1 MTTAPPRSD
10 GPDRA
15 RSVLSTSVGTHAG
28 AFTPLDWVLFAAI
41 GTIWGSS
48 FLFIAIGLRA
58 FEPGLVTL
66 LRVAF
71 GAGVLWL
78 VPGARR
84 PVERRDRSRIV
95 AISFLWVA
103 VPMTLF
109 PFAEQRISSGLAG
122 LVNGALPIFV
132 ATVAALMLRRMPGR
146 VQLAGLALGFLGVVA
161 IALPALGAGSSEA
174 FGLLMVVFAVGCYG
188 VAVNIATPIT
198 QRYGALPV
206 MARMLALG
214 TVWTAPLGLWSLPR
228 STFAWGSFLAVAALG
243 MLGTGLAFVIMGRL
257 VARVGSTRG
266 SFSIYVTP
274 VVALILG
281 AVFLDESVY
290 LVSVVGIGL
299 VIAGALLASR
309 KDASA

>member
-1 MTTAPPRSD
+1 VSTAPPTSG
-10 GPDRA
+10 GPPVS
-15 RSVLSTSVGTHAG
+15 RSVLSTSAGTHTG
-28 AFTPLDWVLFAAI
+28 AFTTLDWALFISI

-58 FEPGLVTL
+58 FEPGLVTW

-78 VPGARR
+78 VPGVRR
-84 PVERRDRSRIV
+84 PIDRADRPRV
-95 AISFLWVA
+95 LAISILWVA

-122 LVNGALPIFV
+122 LVNGCLPIFAAV
-132 ATVAALMLRRMPGR
+132 VAALMLRRMPRR
-146 VQLAGLALGFLGVVA
+146 VQLAGLAVGFIGVVA

-174 FGLLMVVFAVGCYG
+174 IGLLMVVVAVACYA

-198 QRYGALPV
+198 QRYGSLPV

-214 TVWTAPLGLWSLPR
+214 TLWTAPLGLWSLPR
-228 STFAWGSFLAVAALG
+228 SSFAWGPFLAVVALG
-243 MLGTGLAFVIMGRL
+243 MLGTGFAFVLMGRL

-281 AVFLDESVY
+281 AVFLDESVHP
-290 LVSVVGIGL
+290 LSVAGIGL
-299 VIAGALLASR
+299 VIAGAVLASR
-309 KDASA
+309 KEAPG

>member
-1 MTTAPPRSD
+1 MTTAPPTS
-10 GPDRA
+10 GEPPA
-15 RSVLSTSVGTHAG
+15 SRSVLSTSAGTHTG
-28 AFTPLDWVLFAAI
+28 AFTPLDWALFISI

-48 FLFIAIGLRA
+48 FLFIAIGLRG
-58 FEPGLVTL
+58 FEPGLVTW

-84 PVERRDRSRIV
+84 PIERPDHPRIL

-109 PFAEQRISSGLAG
+109 PFAEQRISSGMVG
-122 LVNGALPIFV
+122 LVNGCLPIF
-132 ATVAALMLRRMPGR
+132 AAAVAALMLRRMPGR
-146 VQLAGLALGFLGVVA
+146 IQLTGLAVGFLGVAA

-174 FGLLMVVFAVGCYG
+174 IGLLMVVAAVGCYA

-198 QRYGALPV
+198 QRYGSLPV

-214 TVWTAPLGLWSLPR
+214 TLWTAPLGLWSLPR
-228 STFAWGSFLAVAALG
+228 SSFAWGSFLAVLALG
-243 MLGTGLAFVIMGRL
+243 MLGTGLAFVLMGRL
-257 VARVGSTRG
+257 VGRVGSTRG
-266 SFSIYVTP
+266 SFAIYVVP

-290 LVSVVGIGL
+290 PLSVAGIGL
-299 VIAGALLASR
+299 VIAGAVVASR
-309 KDASA
+309 KEVPV

>member
-1 MTTAPPRSD
+1 MTTAPRSGEPRPS
-10 GPDRA
+10 
-15 RSVLSTSVGTHAG
+15 RSVLSTSVGTHTG
-28 AFTPLDWVLFAAI
+28 AFTPLDWALFASV
-41 GTIWGSS
+41 GMIWGSS

-58 FEPGLVTL
+58 FEPGLVTW
-66 LRVAF
+66 LRVAL

-84 PVERRDRSRIV
+84 RIERSDRPRIV
-95 AISFLWVA
+95 AISLLWVA

-122 LVNGALPIFV
+122 LVNGCLPIF
-132 ATVAALMLRRMPGR
+132 AAAVAAAMLRRMPGR
-146 VQLAGLALGFLGVVA
+146 LQLTGLAVGFVGVVA

-174 FGLLMVVFAVGCYG
+174 IGLGMVVVAVACYA

-214 TVWTAPLGLWSLPR
+214 TLWTAPLGLWSLPG
-228 STFAWGSFLAVAALG
+228 SSFAWGSFLAVAALG
-243 MLGTGLAFVIMGRL
+243 MLGTGVAFVLMGRL

-266 SFSIYVTP
+266 TFAVYVTP

-281 AVFLDESVY
+281 AVFLDESVHP
-290 LVSVVGIGL
+290 LSVAGIGL
-299 VIAGALLASR
+299 VIAGAILASR
-309 KDASA
+309 KEAPA

>member
-1 MTTAPPRSD
+1 MTTAPRSGEPRPS
-10 GPDRA
+10 
-15 RSVLSTSVGTHAG
+15 RSVLSTSVGTHTG
-28 AFTPLDWVLFAAI
+28 AFTPLDWALFASV
-41 GTIWGSS
+41 GMIWGSS

-58 FEPGLVTL
+58 FEPGLVTW
-66 LRVAF
+66 LRVAL

-84 PVERRDRSRIV
+84 RIERSDRPRIV
-95 AISFLWVA
+95 AISLLWVA

-122 LVNGALPIFV
+122 LVNGCLPIF
-132 ATVAALMLRRMPGR
+132 AAAVAAAMLRRMPGR
-146 VQLAGLALGFLGVVA
+146 LQLTGLTVGFLGVVA

-174 FGLLMVVFAVGCYG
+174 IGLGMVVVAVACYA

-214 TVWTAPLGLWSLPR
+214 TLWTAPLGLWSVPG
-228 STFAWGSFLAVAALG
+228 SSFAWGSFLAVAALG
-243 MLGTGLAFVIMGRL
+243 MLGTGVAFVLMGRL

-266 SFSIYVTP
+266 TFAVYVTP

-281 AVFLDESVY
+281 AVFLDESVHP
-290 LVSVVGIGL
+290 LSVAGIGL
-299 VIAGALLASR
+299 VIAGAILASR
-309 KDASA
+309 KEAPA